1 MFRVYDYLG
10 LFLDN
15 LERQFDWKLARSMA
29 IFRIFIFGR
38 SFYLKLYGYFLTNQ
52 KFFSTFSWLLMTPD
66 LSFTYPLF
74 FQIFRSVIPCLTNSQ
89 TFFQVWGP
97 LVFFVSFFHKNS
109 SVLDFEK
116 FCFLH
121 HFLFHFYIKNDAKAN
136 EIAKTKFLKN
146 PTI

>member
-1 MFRVYDYLG
+1 MGSLTGAEHRLIFEFAPKSFVFCNLKIFL
-10 LFLDN
+10 LFCL
-15 LERQFDWKLARSMA
+15 LHQ
-29 IFRIFIFGR
+29 
-38 SFYLKLYGYFLTNQ
+38 
-52 KFFSTFSWLLMTPD
+52 FFS
-66 LSFTYPLF
+66 
-74 FQIFRSVIPCLTNSQ
+74 
-89 TFFQVWGP
+89 
-97 LVFFVSFFHKNS
+97 FFVSFFHKNS

>member
-38 SFYLKLYGYFLTNQ
+38 SFFLKLYGYFLTNQ

-97 LVFFVSFFHKNS
+97 LVFFVSFFF
-109 SVLDFEK
+109 LDGFSWWLSTNYTVCTYLIRCASDVMVWPK
-116 FCFLH
+116 F
-121 HFLFHFYIKNDAKAN
+121 
-136 EIAKTKFLKN
+136 T
-146 PTI
+146 

>member
-38 SFYLKLYGYFLTNQ
+38 SFFLKLYGYFLTNQ

-66 LSFTYPLF
+66 LSFTYPLL
-74 FQIFRSVIPCLTNSQ
+74 FQVFRSVIPCLTNSQ

-97 LVFFVSFFHKNS
+97 LVFFVSFF
-109 SVLDFEK
+109 LDGFSWWLSTNYTVWTYLIGCASDVMVWPK
-116 FCFLH
+116 F
-121 HFLFHFYIKNDAKAN
+121 
-136 EIAKTKFLKN
+136 T
-146 PTI
+146 